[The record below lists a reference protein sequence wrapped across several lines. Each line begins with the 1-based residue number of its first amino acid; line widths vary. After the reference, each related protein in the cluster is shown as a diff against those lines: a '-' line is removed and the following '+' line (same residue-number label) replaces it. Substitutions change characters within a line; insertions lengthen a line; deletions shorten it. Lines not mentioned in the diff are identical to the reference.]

1 MGRRRSD
8 EPIDWEAIEREY
20 RLGDRS
26 IRQLA
31 TQFKVQASAISR
43 RATKDGWVQ
52 DKSAEV
58 RALSEAQLLKSNTS
72 KATPRKATD
81 KATPDR
87 NDIEAAALART
98 NLILG
103 HRSMLQR
110 NMEVAMRHLAEL
122 EAQAGDPEAFE
133 RLGALMTDGDDDARD
148 RLNEI
153 YHKVIATPTR
163 IDSHRK
169 LVETLKHLIAVQRQ
183 AFGISDGYQGE
194 PPAPPTGSDGRVALD
209 FEAVRAAI
217 EKRRAEADLVARLSG
232 RAVTDSLFLGDDPP
246 LLKHTEPGN
255 TSQVKGAPNDR

>member
-1 MGRRRSD
+1 MGRRKSD
-8 EPIDWEAIEREY
+8 EPIDWEQIQREY

-43 RATKDGWVQ
+43 RVTKEGWVQ

-58 RALSEAQLLKSNTS
+58 RLLSEAQLLKSNTA
-72 KATPRKATD
+72 KATPKATD

-122 EAQAGDPEAFE
+122 ESQAGNPELFE
-133 RLGALMTDGDDDARD
+133 RLGVLMTDADDDARD
-148 RLNEI
+148 RLSEI

-169 LVETLKHLIAVQRQ
+169 LVETLKHLIAIQRQ
-183 AFGISDGYQGE
+183 AFGIGDGYQGE
-194 PPAPPTGSDGRVALD
+194 LPTDSGGRVALD
-209 FEAVRAAI
+209 FEAIRAMGA
-217 EKRRAEADLVARLSG
+217 KRRADEELVARLSRRIEMG
-232 RAVTDSLFLGDDPP
+232 ELADTLRQGVGLPP
-246 LLKHTEPGN
+246 LKDTEPGN
-255 TSQVKGAPNDR
+255 SSPVTGVSNG